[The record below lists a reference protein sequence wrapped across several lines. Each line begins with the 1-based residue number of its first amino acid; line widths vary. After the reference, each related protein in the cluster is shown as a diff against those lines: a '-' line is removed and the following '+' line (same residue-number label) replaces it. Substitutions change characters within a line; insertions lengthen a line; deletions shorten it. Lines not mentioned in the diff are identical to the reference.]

1 MKTRLS
7 MIVGVTAL
15 LLLSASLAY
24 GQETDLSMRRALYF
38 TGPKTLQI
46 DLKNDRYATETKVMS
61 LKKSEATSCQ
71 GDQCTF
77 NLGFILVRKPATG
90 VLKPFVGLKTN
101 VTGDHLGNSV
111 NFSDKE
117 SIRQG
122 VLPLK
127 LAVGK
132 NQVTVELDPGN
143 KIPQTDEKNNTF
155 SVWITVE
162 P

>member
-1 MKTRLS
+1 MKFRFS
-7 MIVGVTAL
+7 IVISACAL
-15 LLLSASLAY
+15 LLLSASLADA
-24 GQETDLSMRRALYF
+24 QETDLTMRHALYF
-38 TGPKTLQI
+38 TGTKTVQI
-46 DLKNDRYATETKVMS
+46 DLKNDRYATETKGMS

-77 NLGFILVRKPATG
+77 NLGFIVVRKPANG

-127 LAVGK
+127 LAIGK
-132 NQVTVELDPGN
+132 NQVTVQLDPAN
-143 KIPQTDEKNNTF
+143 KIPQTDESNNTF
-155 SVWITVE
+155 SVWSTVE